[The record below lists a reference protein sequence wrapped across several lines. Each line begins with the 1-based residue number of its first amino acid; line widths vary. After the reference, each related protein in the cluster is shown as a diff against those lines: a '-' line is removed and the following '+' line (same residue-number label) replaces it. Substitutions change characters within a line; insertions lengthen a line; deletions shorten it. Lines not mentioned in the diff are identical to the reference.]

1 MPSALRSTSTASFY
15 EAKLPSE
22 ALLGP
27 SEDCNLRIP
36 YVFLTNG
43 GRISESKRALE
54 LSSLLGVKISPLQVL
69 QGHAPFKQLLNR
81 FENELIVR
89 FLSKTKYFTLKQLK
103 LSVLIGCIY
112 HPVYLFLL
120 LLNRDEFHSSW
131 HWLQTHLL
139 RLEEKGRGESVFLP

>member
-1 MPSALRSTSTASFY
+1 MPSALCSTSTASFY

-43 GRISESKRALE
+43 GGISESKRALE

-69 QGHAPFKQLLNR
+69 QGHTPFKQLLNS
-81 FENELIVR
+81 ENTYQSNKAMMVGIII
-89 FLSKTKYFTLKQLK
+89 LSKAAMETRHQHFQVDL
-103 LSVLIGCIY
+103 
-112 HPVYLFLL
+112 
-120 LLNRDEFHSSW
+120 
-131 HWLQTHLL
+131 
-139 RLEEKGRGESVFLP
+139 GRH

>member
-120 LLNRDEFHSSW
+120 LLNRDEFHSS
-131 HWLQTHLL
+131 
-139 RLEEKGRGESVFLP
+139 